1 MQLNRLDHVNIRT
14 ANLQAMIDWYSD
26 VLDMPPGDRPDFG
39 FPGAWLYCS
48 GNPIVHLVIADEQ
61 PKANDDLQVEHFAIS
76 ANGLPSFI
84 DRLKEK
90 GVDYRIGRVRDVG
103 IIQVNIWDPDG
114 NHIHVDFPEAEG
126 ADMDL

>member
-1 MQLNRLDHVNIRT
+1 MQLHRLDHVNIVT
-14 ANLQAMIDWYSD
+14 ANLDGMIAWYRD

-39 FPGAWLYCS
+39 FPGAWLYCA
-48 GNPIVHLVIADEQ
+48 GNPIVHLVTSDKQ
-61 PKANDDLQVEHFAIS
+61 PETTELQVEHFAIS
-76 ANGLPSFI
+76 ANGLPAFI

-126 ADMDL
+126 EGVV